1 MTQVYGLGNDFFIV
15 IIQPSSDLIR
25 GLDNPEQ
32 SWCVPGLSDS
42 FDKLRV
48 LAMTSSFIGH
58 CEPDESGRGN
68 LRDERLFPVMIS

>member
-1 MTQVYGLGNDFFIV
+1 MRLLRSLRQAQDSRNDAGEDCF
-15 IIQPSSDLIR
+15 
-25 GLDNPEQ
+25 
-32 SWCVPGLSDS
+32 VP

-68 LRDERLFPVMIS
+68 LRDERLFQVMIA